1 MRKPRVGRRP
11 ILPTKAEVEDHY
23 PLHLHYGDWC
33 SDCRAGK
40 GRLAP
45 HLVELPNREKLG
57 VTFSADYA
65 FMGLEEAEEDMQPSL
80 IMYDDQQGA
89 FWAA

>member
-23 PLHLHYGDWC
+23 LLHPHYRDWC
-33 SDCRAGK
+33 SACRAGK

-45 HLVELPNREKLG
+45 HFVEPPDMLQFG

-65 FMGLEEAEEDMQPSL
+65 FKWSEEVEEVMQPSPS
-80 IMYDDQQGA
+80 
-89 FWAA
+89 